1 MVEEIKIGY
10 DKEGD
15 VLEIFFGEPVPSIA
29 HEVTE
34 GVFLHRSINDV
45 RLTGITILS
54 LTKRFKDLELMSILL
69 ELQEYAIEETITTQ
83 KRKECFYA

>member
-1 MVEEIKIGY
+1 MAEEIKIGY
-10 DKEGD
+10 DREGD

-34 GVFLHRSINDV
+34 GVFLRRSINDV

-54 LTKRFKDLELMSILL
+54 LTKRFKDLELMSIPL
-69 ELQEYAIEETITTQ
+69 EHQEDILQETS
-83 KRKECFYA
+83 

>member
-1 MVEEIKIGY
+1 MAEEIKIGY

-34 GVFLHRSINDV
+34 GVFLRRSINDV
-45 RLTGITILS
+45 HLTGITILS
-54 LTKRFKDLELMSILL
+54 LTKRFKDLELMSIPL
-69 ELQEYAIEETITTQ
+69 EFQEYTVEET
-83 KRKECFYA
+83 

>member
-1 MVEEIKIGY
+1 MAEEMKIGY

-34 GVFLHRSINDV
+34 GVFLRHSIEDV

-54 LTKRFKDLELMSILL
+54 MTKRFKDLELMSIPL
-69 ELQEYAIEETITTQ
+69 ELQEYAIEETITTPE
-83 KRKECFYA
+83 RKEGFHA

>member
-15 VLEIFFGEPVPSIA
+15 ILEIFFGDPVPSIA
-29 HEVTE
+29 HEILE
-34 GVFLHRSINDV
+34 GVFLRRSIKDV

-54 LTKRFKDLELMSILL
+54 LTKRFKELELMSIPLDH
-69 ELQEYAIEETITTQ
+69 QENTEETQQT
-83 KRKECFYA
+83 KYDFK